1 MCQGSGV
8 AASCSIGRRC
18 GLDPML
24 PWLWHRPAAAARFHL
39 WPGTSLCCRCG
50 PKKTKK
56 SCLSIA
62 VPSKYVNESVSDRVC
77 ESVKVHV
84 SECGYLHVTVVDI
97 LVFSLQVPVQWSDM
111 VTLKA
116 RMTNY
121 GLPRYRWLTHAW
133 NFFQREVSAA
143 ISEVEGME

>member
-1 MCQGSGV
+1 M
-8 AASCSIGRRC
+8 
-18 GLDPML
+18 
-24 PWLWHRPAAAARFHL
+24 
-39 WPGTSLCCRCG
+39 
-50 PKKTKK
+50 
-56 SCLSIA
+56 
-62 VPSKYVNESVSDRVC
+62 NESVSDRVC
-77 ESVKVHV
+77 EGVKVHV